1 MSLLA
6 VLLAAVGVADLVR
19 LAPAQLSRRVDLA
32 RAAAVGGVVAAA
44 VAVAVGHGWHSI
56 WLAPMVAAVVVAWS
70 VRDQPAWGW
79 ALPVA
84 GVLALALGQQIP
96 RGRPPIAGWYSSL
109 EIGTLAAVPLPEATL
124 ALPVALFLVQSANVV
139 VRRVLA
145 DVGPGVME
153 EEQHLRGGRVLGPIE
168 RVAIFALAI
177 GGNVAAIS
185 AIIAAKGILR
195 FPEISRDSASGL
207 KAEYVLVGSF
217 VSWALALVFV
227 PLF

>member
-19 LAPAQLSRRVDLA
+19 LAPVQLDRHVDLT
-32 RAAAVGGVVAAA
+32 RSAAVGALVAATGS
-44 VAVAVGHGWHSI
+44 VALGYGWHAVWIS
-56 WLAPMVAAVVVAWS
+56 PVVAAVVVAWS
-70 VRDQPAWGW
+70 VRIRPAWGW

-84 GVLALALGQQIP
+84 GVVALLVGQAVP
-96 RGRPPIAGWYSSL
+96 RSRPPIDGWYASL
-109 EIGTLAAVPLPEATL
+109 EIGSLAAVPIPEAVL
-124 ALPVALFLVQSANVV
+124 AVAVSLFLVQSANVV

-145 DVGPGVME
+145 DVGPGVID
-153 EEQHLRGGRVLGPIE
+153 EEQQLRGGRVLGPIE
-168 RVAIFALAI
+168 RLAIFALAL

-195 FPEISRDSASGL
+195 FPEISRDAASGL

-217 VSWALALVFV
+217 VSWGLALVFV

>member
-6 VLLAAVGVADLVR
+6 VLLAAVGAADLVR
-19 LAPAQLSRRVDLA
+19 LKPAQLARNLDLT
-32 RAAAVGGVVAAA
+32 RAAAVGGAVAAVVAAA
-44 VAVAVGHGWHSI
+44 LGYGWHVV
-56 WLAPMVAAVVVAWS
+56 WLVPVVAAVVVAWS
-70 VRDQPAWGW
+70 VRDQPSWGW

-84 GVLALALGQQIP
+84 GVLALLAGQQVP

-109 EIGTLAAVPLPEATL
+109 EIGTLSGVPIPEAAL
-124 ALPVALFLVQSANVV
+124 ALAVAMFLVQSANVV
-139 VRRVLA
+139 VRRVLT
-145 DVGPGVME
+145 DVGPGVIE
-153 EEQHLRGGRVLGPIE
+153 EEQQLRGGRVLGPIE
-168 RVAIFALAI
+168 RLAIFALAL

-195 FPEISRDSASGL
+195 FPEISRDAASGL

-217 VSWALALVFV
+217 VSWGLALVFV

>member
-19 LAPAQLSRRVDLA
+19 LAPAQLSRRGDLA
-32 RAAAVGGVVAAA
+32 RAAATGGVVAVVVAAA
-44 VAVAVGHGWHSI
+44 VGYGWHAL
-56 WLAPMVAAVVVAWS
+56 WLALVVAAVVVAWS
-70 VRDQPAWGW
+70 VRDRLVWGW

-84 GVLALALGQQIP
+84 GVLALLAGQQVP
-96 RGRPPIAGWYSSL
+96 RGRPPITGWYASL
-109 EIGTLAAVPLPEATL
+109 EIGTLSQVPIPEAAL
-124 ALPVALFLVQSANVV
+124 ALAVAVFLVQSANVV
-139 VRRVLA
+139 VRRVLT
-145 DVGPGVME
+145 DVGPGVIE
-153 EEQHLRGGRVLGPIE
+153 EEQQLRGGRVLGPIE
-168 RVAIFALAI
+168 RLAIFALAI

-195 FPEISRDSASGL
+195 FPEISRDAASGL